1 MSYAFLKIK
10 DSQETAFF
18 FHYRMLFQGNWAFVQ
33 QYLLPSGFVW
43 LTPHGVSLT
52 CSSIPRFLI
61 KWKLDVNNQLNSGKY
76 FWQEY
81 SQVLLCCSYYITP
94 GSMYFFVLS
103 WRMTRLISELIC
115 WQLDSSSV
123 NFSLLWLS
131 HQWCKTPELCEQ
143 LAPHQSFIQRLW
155 HPLTSLPELIFF
167 SYGKMII
174 FIIMFV
180 SWQSCVK
187 KGVLYSHI

>member
-1 MSYAFLKIK
+1 MVMCLTVFLKLRTIRRLHY
-10 DSQETAFF
+10 F

-81 SQVLLCCSYYITP
+81 SQALLCCSYYITP
-94 GSMYFFVLS
+94 GSMYLCLIMKDDKVDQWVNVLTTRFLQCKFFPLVV
-103 WRMTRLISELIC
+103 I
-115 WQLDSSSV
+115 
-123 NFSLLWLS
+123 
-131 HQWCKTPELCEQ
+131 TP
-143 LAPHQSFIQRLW
+143 
-155 HPLTSLPELIFF
+155 
-167 SYGKMII
+167 
-174 FIIMFV
+174 V
-180 SWQSCVK
+180 V
-187 KGVLYSHI
+187 